1 MAIDPTGKLAG
12 KATSKSWEPK
22 WLGYLIDRY
31 TGLRGFGGFILVV
44 WLFAGMLL
52 ARFAEG
58 VLRILGFVL
67 LVLFVATYIYAA
79 YYREDKAH
87 QADEPN
93 ADTTPRR
100 LS

>member
-1 MAIDPTGKLAG
+1 MVTDHPDTPVNKVTLR
-12 KATSKSWEPK
+12 SREPR
-22 WLGYLIDRY
+22 WLRYLIDRY
-31 TGLRGFGGFILVV
+31 TGLRSWGGFILVF

-58 VLRILGFVL
+58 FLRILGFVL
-67 LVLFVATYIYAA
+67 LVLFVATYVYAA
-79 YYREDKAH
+79 YHREDKAYPS
-87 QADEPN
+87 DEPN